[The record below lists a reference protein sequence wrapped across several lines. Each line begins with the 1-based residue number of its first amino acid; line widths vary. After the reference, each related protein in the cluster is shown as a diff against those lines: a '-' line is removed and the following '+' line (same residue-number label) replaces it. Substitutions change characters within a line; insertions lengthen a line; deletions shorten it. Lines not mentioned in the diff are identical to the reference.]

1 MFSFVYG
8 PDNVYARLGFA
19 DAEDI
24 PRKAAIVMELERGLR
39 AARVTLADAAALLR
53 LPQSDLAMILA
64 GKLQHFRLD
73 ELCQWRD
80 RVGRLRGR
88 AGRPASPCRQTGPCQ

>member
-8 PDNVYARLGFA
+8 PDNVYAHLGFA

-24 PRKAAIVMELERGLR
+24 PRKAAIVMDMARGLR

-64 GKLQHFRLD
+64 GKFQHFRLD
-73 ELCQWRD
+73 ELSQWRE
-80 RVGRLRGR
+80 RVRRLRGKEYR
-88 AGRPASPCRQTGPCQ
+88 

>member
-24 PRKAAIVMELERGLR
+24 PRKAAIVMDMARGLR

-64 GKLQHFRLD
+64 GKFQHFRLD
-73 ELCQWRD
+73 ELSQWRE
-80 RVGRLRGR
+80 RVRRLRGKE
-88 AGRPASPCRQTGPCQ
+88 CR

>member
-8 PDNVYARLGFA
+8 PDNVYARLGFV

-24 PRKAAIVMELERGLR
+24 PRKAAIVMDLARGLQ

-53 LPQSDLAMILA
+53 LPQSDLAMLLA
-64 GKLQHFRLD
+64 GKFQHFRLD
-73 ELCQWRD
+73 ELCQWRE
-80 RVGRLRGR
+80 RVRRLRIK
-88 AGRPASPCRQTGPCQ
+88 A